1 MHNEISSHLTTFSQ
15 GFQKLGSLFQEV
27 FTSLFIFFSP
37 QSFTNLKRRASI
49 CVKKKNTRYVYA
61 LLYLMLYLTL
71 RKKMHIMSEV
81 VINLFE
87 MLESGRH
94 LSRAI

>member
-1 MHNEISSHLTTFSQ
+1 M
-15 GFQKLGSLFQEV
+15 
-27 FTSLFIFFSP
+27 
-37 QSFTNLKRRASI
+37 
-49 CVKKKNTRYVYA
+49 CKKKNTRYVYA

>member
-1 MHNEISSHLTTFSQ
+1 M
-15 GFQKLGSLFQEV
+15 
-27 FTSLFIFFSP
+27 
-37 QSFTNLKRRASI
+37 
-49 CVKKKNTRYVYA
+49 CKKKKYKVCVCVA
-61 LLYLMLYLTL
+61 LFNALSNFKK
-71 RKKMHIMSEV
+71 KKMHIMSEV